1 MLKLIAGLVIF
12 FGVHSVSIVARD
24 WRERTVARIGPAVI
38 EEVTTTI
45 VIEPDWTAEL
55 HETGV
60 YLLDYTG

>member
-1 MLKLIAGLVIF
+1 LGAGDRI
-12 FGVHSVSIVARD
+12 
-24 WRERTVARIGPAVI
+24 IGPAVI

-55 HETGV
+55 TETGV

>member
-1 MLKLIAGLVIF
+1 MESPVVHVVVAWALISGTARRGLEI
-12 FGVHSVSIVARD
+12 IKKPLEA
-24 WRERTVARIGPAVI
+24 AVI
-38 EEVTTTI
+38 QEVTTTI